1 MHHIGF
7 GNNYALILTTADILN
22 AVGLRMDTEALCHIC
37 EELHKQTAVTA
48 TPGKNLV
55 TNIFNYICSEYR
67 HLKGIKWTM
76 DKTGPLKMDMV
87 ETTFSA
93 IVAKCGI
100 TEPKIAVNAL
110 LEKGE
115 HFIIQ
120 DIFQLYLR
128 GMGYDYIQKLL
139 KQKGYQTANGQY
151 IQIPNGM
158 PAIISEKDFQKAQEN
173 MRKNATKQTHR
184 TGRTTMH
191 NIIREKKLKLL

>member
-1 MHHIGF
+1 M
-7 GNNYALILTTADILN
+7 
-22 AVGLRMDTEALCHIC
+22 
-37 EELHKQTAVTA
+37 TA

-55 TNIFNYICSEYR
+55 TNIFNYICCEYR
-67 HLKGIKWTM
+67 HLKGIKWTT
-76 DKTGPLKMDMV
+76 DKTGIPLKMDMV

-139 KQKGYQTANGQY
+139 KQKGYQTANGNDFSKSAINSILKNQKYMGTYVYDRTESKDSEGRRNSHKEKAQY

-191 NIIREKKLKLL
+191 DIIREKKFKLL